1 MSATRTFVVWKAV
14 AYIVGD
20 KFGYQTADKA
30 RQNDDLLAYC
40 GFHGDLGGAEDVGII
55 TGAATWQPV
64 RTYREFTLNGDSL
77 GGLTLDLVAFYKTSN
92 AATAVQVRLRNITDS
107 TTAAT
112 GTSSTSTTVV
122 KETITVTLASGDK
135 NYRLEVVGDATN
147 YVFAWGY
154 LRFRKVPV

>member
-1 MSATRTFVVWKAV
+1 MSATRTFTVLKAL

-20 KFGYQTADKA
+20 KWGYQTAEKA

-40 GFHGDLGGAEDVGII
+40 GLHGDLGGSEDVGII

-64 RTYREFTLNGDSL
+64 RGYREFLLNGDSL

-92 AATAVQVRLRNITDS
+92 VATSVQVRLRNVTDS
-107 TTAAT
+107 TNAAL
-112 GTSSTSTTVV
+112 GSASASTTVV
-122 KETITVTLASGDK
+122 KEAVTVTLAAGDK
-135 NYRLEVVGDATN
+135 NYRLEVLGDATN
-147 YVFAWGY
+147 HVFGWGY